1 MWIQIAMKKAEYQVL
16 RLMQHA
22 RQAEAT
28 VRHSHPGSK
37 KSEQNVNHRGM
48 ENVQKPCVIA
58 KVGNV
63 FFRWLLIY
71 LNLSTLV

>member
-28 VRHSHPGSK
+28 VRHSHPGAK
-37 KSEQNVNHRGM
+37 KSEQNTNHRGT
-48 ENVQKPCVIA
+48 ENVQKPRVIA
-58 KVGNV
+58 KMGTSI
-63 FFRWLLIY
+63 FFIA
-71 LNLSTLV
+71 NL

>member
-22 RQAEAT
+22 KQVEAT
-28 VRHSHPGSK
+28 VRHSHPGNK
-37 KSEQNVNHRGM
+37 KSEQSVNHRGT

-58 KVGNV
+58 KLGTAN
-63 FFRWLLIY
+63 FYR
-71 LNLSTLV
+71 